1 MNYVKNFILN
11 WLRGF
16 AYIADGLIMLLS
28 FGFVEPDFS
37 IMTDDW
43 FVKRLEKSLKKG
55 ELR

>member
-1 MNYVKNFILN
+1 MVNFILN

-16 AYIADGLIMLLS
+16 AYVADGLIILLS
-28 FGFVEPDFS
+28 LGFVEPDFS

-43 FVKRLEKSLKKG
+43 FIKRLEKSLKKG